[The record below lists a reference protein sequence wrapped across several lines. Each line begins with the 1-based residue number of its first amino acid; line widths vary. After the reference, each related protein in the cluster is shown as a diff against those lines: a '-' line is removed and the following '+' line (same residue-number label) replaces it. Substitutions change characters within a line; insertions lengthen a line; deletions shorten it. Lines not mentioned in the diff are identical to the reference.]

1 MCVGRHSS
9 GEDKHASFA
18 AAMKRSGRG
27 SIFQIKTKGGGTHTF
42 SEDEKAAFS
51 EHINNCLKGDPHLK
65 MLPLD
70 PNSMDLFSGVA
81 DGIMLCKLINKA
93 VPDTVDVRALN
104 IKKRKLNTWEI
115 QENNN
120 LVINAAKAIGCK
132 VVNVHNED
140 LIGGTPHLVLGLIWQ
155 IVKIQLLA
163 AISLK
168 EHPELVRLL
177 REGEELSDLMA
188 LPPDQILLRWF
199 NFHLE
204 AAGSERRV
212 HNFGNDLKDSE
223 CYTILLHQIAPAG
236 VCDKQALSTADRR
249 ERAGHVIRNAQA
261 LQVETFIQP
270 GNIVEG
276 NKRLNMAFC
285 AQIFNTCP
293 GLTVR

>member
-1 MCVGRHSS
+1 MVPGEFDHNGDGSIDLSEMGKILEEMGEKCSESRLTSMVAEIDTDKSGTVEFDEFLTMIDQVHSK
-9 GEDKHASFA
+9 GEDHGSSFA

-51 EHINNCLKGDPHLK
+51 EHINNCLKGDAHVQG
-65 MLPLD
+65 LPLD
-70 PNSMDLFSGVA
+70 PNTMDLFGAVG
-81 DGIMLCKLINKA
+81 DGILLCKLINKA

-115 QENNN
+115 QENQN

-140 LIGGTPHLVLGLIWQ
+140 LIKGTPHLILGLIWQ

-177 REGEELSDLMA
+177 RDGEELSDLMA

-204 AAGSERRV
+204 V
-212 HNFGNDLKDSE
+212 
-223 CYTILLHQIAPAG
+223 
-236 VCDKQALSTADRR
+236 RR
-249 ERAGHVIRNAQA
+249 E
-261 LQVETFIQP
+261 
-270 GNIVEG
+270 
-276 NKRLNMAFC
+276 
-285 AQIFNTCP
+285 
-293 GLTVR
+293 